1 MDPIVKNPLRL
12 LVLWLLMIAAVSCGQ
27 REEPVVSPTLFPP
40 AGDTVPAPSEEL
52 PPAPTETPPAV
63 SGSFDKQRAFGYLE
77 AQMAFGPRWPGSEGH
92 QQVIAYIV
100 DQLNANGWD
109 VELQPFDYQGFAA
122 RNIIA
127 RANVGVGPIVMLGAH
142 FDTRRLADQT
152 PGAAEAMIPVPGAVD
167 GASGVAVLLE
177 LSRSLDLE
185 QVPRELWL
193 AFFDVE
199 DNGSGGIPGWSYIAG
214 STYMAA
220 NLDQIPQSMV
230 LVDMIGD
237 ADQQIYYE
245 GNSDPALREE
255 LWRIAA
261 DLGYNDSFIPSVK
274 YTMIDDHL
282 PFARL
287 GVAAV
292 DLIDFDYPY
301 WHTVDDT
308 TDKASPD
315 SLGSVGDTIESW
327 LEHHLE

>member
-1 MDPIVKNPLRL
+1 
-12 LVLWLLMIAAVSCGQ
+12 
-27 REEPVVSPTLFPP
+27 
-40 AGDTVPAPSEEL
+40 
-52 PPAPTETPPAV
+52 
-63 SGSFDKQRAFGYLE
+63 
-77 AQMAFGPRWPGSEGH
+77 MAFGPRWPGSEGH
-92 QQVIAYIV
+92 RQVSDYIAA
-100 DQLNANGWD
+100 QLTANGWQ
-109 VELQPFDYQGFAA
+109 VERQDFEYQGVAA
-122 RNIIA
+122 SNIIA
-127 RANVGVGPIVMLGAH
+127 RANVGKGAIVMLGAH

-177 LSRSLDLE
+177 LSQSIDLE
-185 QVPRELWL
+185 EVPRELWL

-199 DNGSGGIPGWSYIAG
+199 DNGGGGLPGWSYIAG

-220 NLDQIPQSMV
+220 NLEQIPEAMV

-237 ADQQIYYE
+237 ADQQLYYE
-245 GNSDPALREE
+245 GNSDPALREK
-255 LWRIAA
+255 LWQIAA

-315 SLGSVGDTIESW
+315 SLGAVGETIESW